1 MCEAYSDT
9 IGSDV
14 ITGRFEG
21 LCVNKTRRRRLLN
34 SSKETIRERLDSV
47 VLPKKGEKVDE
58 MAHSACFDR
67 VSAETRPIFRIFDAG
82 KWGYESVSF
91 VLYPL
96 FQ

>member
-21 LCVNKTRRRRLLN
+21 LCVNKIRRRRLLN
-34 SSKETIRERLDSV
+34 SSKETIKERLDSV

-58 MAHSACFDR
+58 MSHYACFDR
-67 VSAETRPIFRIFDAG
+67 VFRRNQTDF
-82 KWGYESVSF
+82 F
-91 VLYPL
+91 
-96 FQ
+96 